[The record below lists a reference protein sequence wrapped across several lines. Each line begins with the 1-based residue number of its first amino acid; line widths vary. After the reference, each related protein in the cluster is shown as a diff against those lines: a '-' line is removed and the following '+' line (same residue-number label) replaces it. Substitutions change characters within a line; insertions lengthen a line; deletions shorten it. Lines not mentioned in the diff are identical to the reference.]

1 MSNIFGSAPQE
12 VPDRDFKMLKA
23 LLALIVIQSPY
34 CFQDKLLVKIT
45 PKNFTS
51 EDIAIGVLLYQMAG
65 IWLELRPNTTT
76 LHLEGLTSRFK

>member
-1 MSNIFGSAPQE
+1 MILKYVYLLNKRNCIQSEISLKILYSMSNIFGSAPQE

-51 EDIAIGVLLYQMAG
+51 EDIAIGVLL
-65 IWLELRPNTTT
+65 
-76 LHLEGLTSRFK
+76 